1 MKRTAQAALFAAA
14 WGLSGCASIV
24 DDSTQ
29 TLTIKTTP
37 EGAVCEISRE
47 GSVIG
52 IVNPT
57 PGSVSI
63 EKSAKEIEVKCTK
76 DNLSAVVRSDSSA
89 GAWVWGNILFGGV
102 IGWWIDHEQG
112 SAYEYDAVL
121 QLELKEVPETEAK
134 TESADEEAPP
144 ES

>member
-1 MKRTAQAALFAAA
+1 MKRTAWAALLAAA

-37 EGAVCEISRE
+37 EGAVCEITRE
-47 GSVIG
+47 SEVIG
-52 IVNPT
+52 VVNPT
-57 PGSVSI
+57 PGSLAI
-63 EKSAKEIEVKCTK
+63 EKSAKAIEVKCTK
-76 DNLSAVVRSDSSA
+76 DNLSAVVRSDSTA

-121 QLELKEVPETEAK
+121 QLELKETPEGEEA
-134 TESADEEAPP
+134 ESADEEAAP

>member
-1 MKRTAQAALFAAA
+1 MKRTAWAALCAAA
-14 WGLSGCASIV
+14 LGLPGCASIV
-24 DDSTQ
+24 DDGMQ

-52 IVNPT
+52 VVNPT
-57 PGSVSI
+57 PGSI
-63 EKSAKEIEVKCTK
+63 AIGKSAKAIEVKCTK
-76 DNLSAVVRSDSSA
+76 DNLSAVVRSDSTA
-89 GAWVWGNILFGGV
+89 GAWVWGNILLGGV

-121 QLELKEVPETEAK
+121 QLELKETPEEAV
-134 TESADEEAPP
+134 TESADEEATP